1 MNSAAIT
8 DAIQSRREALNAH
21 PIYAAIGG
29 IEDLRGFMEHH
40 VYSVWDFMSLVKYL
54 QGVVAPARHP
64 WLPARD
70 TAVRR
75 FINELVLE
83 EESDQGPPDAA
94 GAQAYTSHFELYC
107 SAMREIGADSGTALA
122 FVGRLHH
129 EDIDA
134 ALAQAPIPE
143 PARSFMR
150 ATFGFIAS
158 GKPHVVAAALA
169 LGREHIIPDMFRALL
184 ERGGVGADAAPA
196 FHYYL
201 ERHVHLDEGSHAP
214 MSLRMLD
221 ELCGDDPRRYEEA
234 LAAARQAIDARIAF
248 WDGVLEA
255 ISSRSA
261 VAARARAQ
269 R

>member
-1 MNSAAIT
+1 MNSLQIA
-8 DAIQSRREALNAH
+8 DAIQSRRDALNAH

-29 IEDLRGFMEHH
+29 IEDLRVFMEHH
-40 VYSVWDFMSLVKYL
+40 VYSVFDFMSLVKYL
-54 QGVVAPARHP
+54 QGIVAPARHP

-83 EESDQGPPDAA
+83 EESDQGLPDAT
-94 GAQAYTSHFELYC
+94 GVQGYTSHFELYC
-107 SAMREIGADSGTALA
+107 SAMREIGARGDTALA
-122 FVGRLHH
+122 FVGRLYH
-129 EDIDA
+129 EDIDTV
-134 ALAQAPIPE
+134 LAQAPIPE
-143 PARSFMR
+143 PARRFTR
-150 ATFGFIAS
+150 VTFDFIAS

-184 ERGGVGADAAPA
+184 DRSGVGADEAPA

-214 MSLRMLD
+214 MSLRLLD
-221 ELCGDDPRRYEEA
+221 GLCGGDPVRLDEA
-234 LAAARQAIDARIAF
+234 LAAAVRAIDARIAF

-255 ISSRSA
+255 IASRPGVS
-261 VAARARAQ
+261 ARARVQ
-269 R
+269 G